1 MNGLYEVSNIGNI
14 KRINK
19 DKCRKFNI
27 NRDGYVLVNLYKN
40 GISKNLLVHRIVA
53 KAFIPNPNNL
63 SQINHK
69 DGNKQNNRIDN
80 LEWCSA
86 KENIT
91 HTYKKLN
98 RNGIS
103 PNKGKFGND
112 NSNSMITLQYDMN
125 GNLIKKW
132 ESKIEASK
140 ELNIDAGSISKCC
153 NGERKQAG
161 GYIWKYKVETEEK

>member
-27 NRDGYVLVNLYKN
+27 NRDGYVLVNLYIN

-86 KENIT
+86 K
-91 HTYKKLN
+91 
-98 RNGIS
+98 
-103 PNKGKFGND
+103 
-112 NSNSMITLQYDMN
+112 
-125 GNLIKKW
+125 
-132 ESKIEASK
+132 
-140 ELNIDAGSISKCC
+140 
-153 NGERKQAG
+153 
-161 GYIWKYKVETEEK
+161 